1 VPAMS
6 GYSTKKF
13 DRNMTV
19 SQAISQ
25 INNTIPSSLRSD
37 RYRLYCNSLRMLD
50 EDRTLGSY
58 GVKDNV
64 RIEWQIPV
72 APFGPWT
79 TTHFHTLP
87 ITLYLPLIPTPIANH
102 LMCHNFRTLLSL
114 NAAGNSS
121 YKTRPGPKRKFLS
134 KVRRSWSRTPPRGPP
149 NSSSRI

>member
-1 VPAMS
+1 MAAKDGIVVKVQVPAMS

-19 SQAISQ
+19 AQAISQ

-64 RIEWQIPV
+64 RNDLQIFWAQEATH
-72 APFGPWT
+72 APSHYAYFLG
-79 TTHFHTLP
+79 L
-87 ITLYLPLIPTPIANH
+87 
-102 LMCHNFRTLLSL
+102 CDS
-114 NAAGNSS
+114 
-121 YKTRPGPKRKFLS
+121 TRPLS
-134 KVRRSWSRTPPRGPP
+134 NPSAFFVIFRIL
-149 NSSSRI
+149 SS